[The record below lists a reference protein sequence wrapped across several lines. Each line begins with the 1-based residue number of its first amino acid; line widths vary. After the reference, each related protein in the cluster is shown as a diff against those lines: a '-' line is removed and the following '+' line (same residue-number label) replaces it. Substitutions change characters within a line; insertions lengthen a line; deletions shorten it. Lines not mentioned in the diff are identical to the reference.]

1 MAAGE
6 KITLTILNVV
16 HVFYLSLT
24 LIKSFVYHKLS
35 RIKIVT
41 NVETNKK
48 IIEFFILV
56 VYFPERF
63 HW

>member
-1 MAAGE
+1 MAEGE

-16 HVFYLSLT
+16 HIFYLSLT
-24 LIKSFVYHKLS
+24 LIKSFVCHKLS

-48 IIEFFILV
+48 IFEFYILV